1 MVVKRSFA
9 YLYIRIVYLCK
20 MGVHKKAIVPIFR
33 REDWD
38 YCCLFGISLII
49 FFKNYLH
56 LFYVPFLVPPKFK
69 RLLL

>member
-1 MVVKRSFA
+1 MQMVVKRLFA
-9 YLYIRIVYLCK
+9 YLYTRIVYLYTSIVCLCK

-49 FFKNYLH
+49 FF
-56 LFYVPFLVPPKFK
+56 
-69 RLLL
+69 